1 MKKILLS
8 IILICLSFV
17 SNAEENYDKQLD
29 NLFNQ
34 LRSTRNSIAAKEIE
48 SKIWKIWTTH
58 PSEESLT
65 SLLAK
70 GSYYMS
76 QNQLTS
82 AHNVFS
88 KAIELDPK
96 WAEAWN
102 KRATVLYLMG
112 NYELSQND
120 IDEVLKLE
128 KRHFGALS
136 GQGMVQTALKNYQ
149 KAIDSYIEAHK
160 IYPSMK
166 TPLIMIE
173 KLQLQLQKQS
183 MSTGIWIAIRMQLHR
198 QLSEGALDFLF
209 RSALRNSQ
217 YLIVIFGH
225 D

>member
-8 IILICLSFV
+8 LILVSLSCI
-17 SNAEENYDKQLD
+17 SSANDEYDTKLN

-34 LRSTRNSIAAKEIE
+34 LKSTSSSIAAKEIE
-48 SKIWKIWTTH
+48 TEIWEMWTTH
-58 PSEESLT
+58 PDEERLT
-65 SLLAK
+65 DLLAK

-149 KAIDSYIEAHK
+149 KAIDSYVEAHK
-160 IYPSMK
+160 VYPAMK
-166 TPLIMIE
+166 TPLMMIE
-173 KLQLQLQKQS
+173 KLQ
-183 MSTGIWIAIRMQLHR
+183 I
-198 QLSEGALDFLF
+198 
-209 RSALRNSQ
+209 
-217 YLIVIFGH
+217 LIQQESI
-225 D
+225 